1 MMSCGRRRRQLRF
14 PDGYFFYLGIHPPL
28 TAPPVSFFRRY
39 MLELFHAPP
48 DHWIHLSSSGDVI
61 KSYDGNHSEV
71 LELSNARPILGHVM
85 ERLFTPMFGCFHTQ
99 GPAHMACMVDD
110 ASPGGES

>member
-14 PDGYFFYLGIHPPL
+14 PDGCFFYLGIHPPL
-28 TAPPVSFFRRY
+28 TAPPVSLFRRY
-39 MLELFHAPP
+39 LLELFHAPP

-71 LELSNARPILGHVM
+71 LETSNAMPVMGHIM
-85 ERLFTPMFGCFHTQ
+85 ERMWAPMMGCHELQPPGFDHCNVVESPN
-99 GPAHMACMVDD
+99 GP
-110 ASPGGES
+110 

>member
-1 MMSCGRRRRQLRF
+1 MT
-14 PDGYFFYLGIHPPL
+14 Y
-28 TAPPVSFFRRY
+28 APFSLCSQVF
-39 MLELFHAPP
+39 
-48 DHWIHLSSSGDVI
+48 
-61 KSYDGNHSEV
+61 DGNHSEV